1 MLLRRTQSYD
11 LASRLQIE
19 KSGFK
24 EIILKDVSGKRP
36 LDAKNLKKFR
46 QIVELYKED
55 IVKKWIDFFVYNAEI
70 KSEKI
75 TKKI

>member
-1 MLLRRTQSYD
+1 MIVVWFPDCKSRR
-11 LASRLQIE
+11 AV
-19 KSGFK
+19 
-24 EIILKDVSGKRP
+24 ILKDVSGKSP